1 MPVDVPSSV
10 TAENSDV
17 FQHVEA
23 VMKEG
28 DVSTVGLDSQ
38 DGELL
43 RALPRSFSR
52 VNMWWTSPWRRRSQA
67 SNALRSQ
74 TLLL

>member
-10 TAENSDV
+10 TAENSDA

-23 VMKEG
+23 VMKEE

-38 DGELL
+38 DGELVAEMVVDTESSATEFL
-43 RALPRSFSR
+43 Q
-52 VNMWWTSPWRRRSQA
+52 SQHVVDFTMEETK
-67 SNALRSQ
+67 SGE
-74 TLLL
+74 